1 MKSLVI
7 SNNGRIMIGPRFRNF
22 SGRRTQWDPI
32 DDGRTVFNRTFC
44 VELHENDPD
53 YSYGNDILRIQDLI
67 DDGWNVYRLD
77 SKDEGGEPLYML
89 RVKVTFGQYPPAIKM
104 TTPSG
109 EVDLNEETVS
119 ELDRSEILNARMV
132 IRPYEYKKGK
142 IAAYLKTLYLVV
154 SDKKFGGAILEDF
167 DEYEFE

>member
-77 SKDEGGEPLYML
+77 PKDEGGEPLYML

-109 EVDLNEETVS
+109 EVDLNEETIS

-167 DEYEFE
+167 DGYEFE